1 MAEHE
6 GDQPQDEDIKCKAHD
21 VDSTGIG
28 EDFTDGYGGG
38 PGVIHILRKRDLTD
52 SPIDEYRFEVLP
64 DDEESPRGKP
74 IHDRDQ
80 KLKEIRVTNMREAER
95 DLRKEFNYSD
105 HRGAEKGSFWAES
118 EKEVVRRS
126 EEQLQKHKPS
136 DAAAE

>member
-6 GDQPQDEDIKCKAHD
+6 GDQPQDKDIKCKAHD
-21 VDSTGIG
+21 VNKSG
-28 EDFTDGYGGG
+28 EDYTDGYGDG
-38 PGVIHILRKRDLTD
+38 PGVIHIFRKRDQTD

-74 IHDRDQ
+74 IHDHDL
-80 KLKEIRVTNMREAER
+80 KLKEIRVTNMREAEC

-105 HRGAEKGSFWAES
+105 HRGTEKGSFWAES
-118 EKEVVRRS
+118 EKEVIRRS
-126 EEQLQKHKPS
+126 EELLQKYKPS